1 MTDIYLHFIFKHY
14 GLYGNAPVPAD
25 LSCFV
30 PWRRGF
36 PLHFCGSTRMVVCVC
51 AIGAYTHGG
60 CTRYWDLAKGERTV
74 SLTNHKKSVRALAI
88 HPYEFTHAS
97 ASADNIK
104 KWKFPRGEFLMNMR
118 GQNAIIN
125 AMSVNQENGTPFASS

>member
-1 MTDIYLHFIFKHY
+1 M
-14 GLYGNAPVPAD
+14 
-25 LSCFV
+25 
-30 PWRRGF
+30 
-36 PLHFCGSTRMVVCVC
+36 VC

-125 AMSVNQENGTPFASS
+125 AMSVNQENGTPPLPPPKPITSLHCAQSRLPVVVVA